1 VSELLPIFSGLCLGS
16 LLVLVR
22 PRTRPV
28 VAVAASIVLG
38 TLATVVSGE
47 FRISWGFLL
56 IDIPLVAFSTS
67 IGFFATRSL
76 RPAVVHGH
84 GGGPGVK

>member
-1 VSELLPIFSGLCLGS
+1 MSELLPIFSGLCLGS

-22 PRTRPV
+22 PRTRPS

-38 TLATVVSGE
+38 TIATVVSGE
-47 FRISWGFLL
+47 FRTSWDFLL

-67 IGFFATRSL
+67 IGFFVTRRL
-76 RPAVVHGH
+76 RPAFVHGH
-84 GGGPGVK
+84 GRGPGAK

>member
-1 VSELLPIFSGLCLGS
+1 VSELLPIVSGLCLGS

-38 TLATVVSGE
+38 TLATVASGE
-47 FRISWGFLL
+47 FRTSWDFLL
-56 IDIPLVAFSTS
+56 IDIPLVAFFTCV
-67 IGFFATRSL
+67 GFFVTRRV
-76 RPAVVHGH
+76 RPTFVHDDARR
-84 GGGPGVK
+84 PDAK

>member
-1 VSELLPIFSGLCLGS
+1 MSELLPIFSGLCLGS

-22 PRTRPV
+22 PGTRPA

-38 TLATVVSGE
+38 TIATVVSGE

-67 IGFFATRSL
+67 IGFFVTRRL
-76 RPAVVHGH
+76 RPAFVHDEGR
-84 GGGPGVK
+84 PPAAK

>member
-1 VSELLPIFSGLCLGS
+1 VNELLPIFSGLCLGS

-38 TLATVVSGE
+38 TIATVVSGE
-47 FRISWGFLL
+47 FRTSWDFLL
-56 IDIPLVAFSTS
+56 IDIPLVAFATS
-67 IGFFATRSL
+67 AGFFVTRRV
-76 RPAVVHGH
+76 RPAFVHGA
-84 GGGPGVK
+84 GRQSGAK